1 MYLGVGLA
9 LAGASLFYESPSL
22 AGYAAL
28 FLIIVY
34 LFIRVYE
41 EPTLRRTFGEEY
53 EVYCSGVGRWLPR
66 WSTRTPN
73 GEPNEPP
80 AKRPPA

>member
-66 WSTRTPN
+66 RPARSPVA
-73 GEPNEPP
+73 PP

>member
-1 MYLGVGLA
+1 MYIGAGLA
-9 LAGASLFYESPSL
+9 LAGASLFFESLAL

-28 FLIIVY
+28 FLMVVY
-34 LFIRVYE
+34 LFIRIYE
-41 EPTLRRTFGEEY
+41 EPTLRKTFGEEY

-66 WSTRTPN
+66 RSVRSPV
-73 GEPNEPP
+73 EPP